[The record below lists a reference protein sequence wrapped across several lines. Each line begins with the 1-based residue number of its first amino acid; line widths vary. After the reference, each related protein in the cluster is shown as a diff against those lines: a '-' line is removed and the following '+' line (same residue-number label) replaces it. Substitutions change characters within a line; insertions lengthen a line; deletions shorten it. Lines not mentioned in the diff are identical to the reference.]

1 MKILY
6 LCTFYHRAM
15 IFRDSMNYLEKL
27 GHVINAFNAVAF
39 GAKIDEKYLSIMD
52 DKVIH
57 KACFRKHD
65 RYFYFH
71 KQQKIEEALTE
82 AYKVAEYDGI
92 HAHTLF
98 NGGWAA
104 RKIRKK
110 TGVPYV
116 VSVRNTDL
124 NVFLS
129 IPAFKKIAVKIVNDA
144 AAVQF
149 LSVAYKDAFIKKC
162 YAHNPEL
169 VRKKSFVIPNGLEK
183 FWLDNISAPKK
194 LPNPKELR
202 LLCVGKIDANK
213 NAKSIL
219 KAMQLLEKRGI
230 SAKLT
235 IIGQIVDANVQK
247 ELSEYKNA
255 EILPYMTKE
264 QLIAHYRNNDIYVMP
279 SIRESFGRVY
289 AEAMTQGLPVIFTR
303 GQGFDGLFADGEV
316 GYAVKPLDCTEIAE
330 AIEKISNRYEEI
342 SRNCVEKCKQFDWT
356 TIAKRL
362 EEMYRFALGK

>member
-15 IFRDSMNYLEKL
+15 IFRDSMNYLEKS
-27 GHVINAFNAVAF
+27 GHVINVFNAVAF
-39 GAKIDEKYLSIMD
+39 GAKIDEKYRSIMD

-57 KACFRKHD
+57 KACFRQRD
-65 RYFYFH
+65 RYFYFR
-71 KQQKIEEALTE
+71 KQQKIEKALTE
-82 AYKVAEYDGI
+82 AYQVAEYDGI

-124 NVFLS
+124 NIFLS
-129 IPAFKKIAVKIVNDA
+129 IPLFRTIAVKIVNDS

-149 LSVAYKDAFIKKC
+149 LSAAYEDAFIKKC
-162 YAHNPEL
+162 YANNSEL
-169 VRKKSFVIPNGLEK
+169 VHKKSFVIPNGLEA
-183 FWLDNISAPKK
+183 FWLENISTPKK
-194 LPNPKELR
+194 LPNPRDLK
-202 LLCVGKIDANK
+202 LLCIGKIDSNK

-219 KAMQLLEKRGI
+219 KAMEILEKRGI

-235 IIGQIVDANVQK
+235 IIGQVVDAEVQK
-247 ELSEYKNA
+247 ELSKYKNA

-264 QLIAHYRNNDIYVMP
+264 QLIDYYRNSDIYVMP
-279 SIRESFGRVY
+279 SIKESFGRVY
-289 AEAMTQGLPVIFTR
+289 AEAMTQGLPVIFTQ

-316 GYAVKPLDCTEIAE
+316 GYAVKPLDCTEIAD

-342 SRNCVEKCKQFDWT
+342 SRNCVEKCKLFNWN
-356 TIAKRL
+356 TIAKKL
-362 EEMYRFALGK
+362 EGMYQFAIGK

>member
-27 GHVINAFNAVAF
+27 GHAINVFNAVAF
-39 GAKIDEKYLSIMD
+39 GAKIDEKYRSIMD
-52 DKVIH
+52 DRVIH
-57 KACFRKHD
+57 KACFRQRD
-65 RYFYFH
+65 RYLFFR
-71 KQQKIEEALTE
+71 KQQKIEATLTE

-104 RKIRKK
+104 RQIKKK

-124 NVFLS
+124 NVFLA
-129 IPAFKKIAVKIVNDA
+129 IPLFRKIAIKIVNDA

-149 LSVAYKDAFIKKC
+149 LSAAYKDAFIKKC
-162 YAHNPEL
+162 FANNPEQ
-169 VRKKSFVIPNGLEK
+169 VRKKSFVIPNGLEP
-183 FWLDNISAPKK
+183 FWLENIPAPRK
-194 LPNPKELR
+194 LSNPKVLK

-219 KAMQLLEKRGI
+219 KAMEILEKRGI

-235 IIGQIVDANVQK
+235 IIGQVVDAKVQK

-264 QLIAHYRNNDIYVMP
+264 QLIDYYRNSDIYVMP

-289 AEAMTQGLPVIFTR
+289 AEAMTQGLPVVFTR
-303 GQGFDGLFADGEV
+303 GQGFDGIFADGEV
-316 GYAVKPLDCTEIAE
+316 GYAVKPLDCAGIAD
-330 AIEKISNRYEEI
+330 AIEKISDRYEEI
-342 SRNCVEKCKQFDWT
+342 SRNCVEKCNLFDWT

-362 EEMYRFALGK
+362 EEMYQLAFGK

>member
-15 IFRDSMNYLEKL
+15 IFRDSMNCLEKI
-27 GHVINAFNAVAF
+27 GHIINVFNAVAF

-57 KACFRKHD
+57 KACFRQRD
-65 RYFYFH
+65 RYIYFR
-71 KQQKIEEALTE
+71 KQQKIEEALTA

-98 NGGWAA
+98 NGGWAV
-104 RKIRKK
+104 RKIKEK

-124 NVFLS
+124 NTFLS
-129 IPAFKKIAVKIVNDA
+129 IPLFKKIAVKIVNDA

-149 LSVAYKDAFIKKC
+149 LSAPYKDAFLKKC
-162 YAHNPEL
+162 YANNPDP
-169 VRKKSFVIPNGLEK
+169 VCKKSFVIPNGLES
-183 FWLDNISAPKK
+183 FWLENISAPKK

-219 KAMQLLEKRGI
+219 KAMQILEKRGI

-235 IIGQIVDANVQK
+235 IIGQVVDAKVQK
-247 ELSEYKNA
+247 ELSEYKNT

-264 QLIAHYRNNDIYVMP
+264 QLIDHYRNSDIYVMP

-303 GQGFDGLFADGEV
+303 SQGFDGLFDDGVV
-316 GYAVKPLDCTEIAE
+316 GYAVKPLNCVEIAD

-342 SRNCVEKCKQFDWT
+342 SRNCVEKCNLFDWT

-362 EEMYRFALGK
+362 EDMYQFAFGK

>member
-27 GHVINAFNAVAF
+27 GHGINVFNAVAF
-39 GAKIDEKYLSIMD
+39 GAKIDEKYRSIMD

-57 KACFRKHD
+57 KACFRQRD

-82 AYKVAEYDGI
+82 AYKVEEYDGI
-92 HAHTLF
+92 HDHTLF
-98 NGGWAA
+98 NGGWVA
-104 RKIRKK
+104 RKIKKK

-129 IPAFKKIAVKIVNDA
+129 IPLFRNIAVKIVNDA
-144 AAVQF
+144 SAVQF
-149 LSVAYKDAFIKKC
+149 LSESYKDAFIKKC
-162 YAHNPEL
+162 YANNPEL
-169 VRKKSFVIPNGLEK
+169 ILKKSFVIPNGLES
-183 FWLDNISAPKK
+183 FWLENIADPKK
-194 LPNPKELR
+194 LQNPKELR

-213 NAKSIL
+213 NAKTVLDAIRI
-219 KAMQLLEKRGI
+219 LEKRGI

-235 IIGQIVDANVQK
+235 IIGQVVDAKVQK
-247 ELSEYKNA
+247 ELSEYKNT

-264 QLIAHYRNNDIYVMP
+264 QLIDYYRKSDIYVMP

-289 AEAMTQGLPVIFTR
+289 AEAMTQGLPVVFTR
-303 GQGFDGLFADGEV
+303 GQGFDGQFTDGEV
-316 GYAVKPLDCTEIAE
+316 GYPVKPMDCIEIAD

-342 SRNCVEKCKQFDWT
+342 SRNCVEKCRLFDWT
-356 TIAKRL
+356 AIAKRL
-362 EEMYRFALGK
+362 EDMYQFAFGK